1 LQGLAFSESEGNGGF
16 EDACFVGDGEVGH
29 GGVVGETMVLV

>member
-1 LQGLAFSESEGNGGF
+1 LQSLAFAEGEGDGGF
-16 EDACFVGDGEVGH
+16 EDTCFVDDGEVGH